1 MTHPENESG
10 PSSRANPTV
19 THPRLTAATKMR
31 TRNGKTTDAK
41 GGSGP
46 TLEMDATSSSELS
59 RDSWLAF
66 LELPNILAICAW
78 VIEMDSIYI
87 SGFFSMRF
95 VGHHLQLLHSLI
107 CATIA
112 LGFSASQL
120 TLIVEL
126 LSVPS
131 ICNYSW
137 FCSVY
142 QLIVYSNSPAPLYL
156 AVKLARGV
164 RLTNVTVYY
173 PDYRELPSWRQAE
186 APKLL
191 RIWALLPPGGY
202 QSTVT
207 LHTVSWEYFSIA
219 DQIPKP
225 MALEDGSKFVQGG
238 VISYDIA
245 QPGTKQ
251 TFSVDLQFRTAVVIV
266 EVLDNWG
273 ATTTCLHRLAVHGE
287 EPPELSVKH
296 GSGKKEELLS
306 PVRNLIERSN
316 WMVGHCAR

>member
-1 MTHPENESG
+1 MKKLM
-10 PSSRANPTV
+10 
-19 THPRLTAATKMR
+19 RLLWDKVAT
-31 TRNGKTTDAK
+31 NA
-41 GGSGP
+41 
-46 TLEMDATSSSELS
+46 
-59 RDSWLAF
+59 
-66 LELPNILAICAW
+66 
-78 VIEMDSIYI
+78 
-87 SGFFSMRF
+87 
-95 VGHHLQLLHSLI
+95 HSLI
-107 CATIA
+107 IAAAVTSIAAVYSSQFQLRMPARVGFIICCVANLVLAFFIEEIPPNCDTYGVGRFCADCATVAPSHQNVSLPFVAPDYALSPDGAIVINLTSPTLMESDYSPEHYFIPTPPIA
-112 LGFSASQL
+112 VIEEDIRVNRCWRFSGSQGH
-120 TLIVEL
+120 V
-126 LSVPS
+126 
-131 ICNYSW
+131 
-137 FCSVY
+137 
-142 QLIVYSNSPAPLYL
+142 

-287 EPPELSVKH
+287 EPPERTPSLDT
-296 GSGKKEELLS
+296 
-306 PVRNLIERSN
+306 
-316 WMVGHCAR
+316 